1 MLATLLRPTSG
12 NLSLDSLHP
21 LSYSLDGLRAA
32 LINLSH
38 FGAPLAAAVTEDYF
52 TFAYFL
58 NSSAILASVES
69 PG

>member
-1 MLATLLRPTSG
+1 MLTTLLRPASG
-12 NLSLDSLHP
+12 NLSLD
-21 LSYSLDGLRAA
+21 
-32 LINLSH
+32 
-38 FGAPLAAAVTEDYF
+38 AAVTEGYF